1 VEDDTPSGISNVVKG
16 PWSRAKVVDPYETD
30 RLTDDMIFIDDVAE
44 SIMIPTIHNL
54 AENGVDIKDGD
65 FISEIGFLNEIIK
78 SIMYRALNY
87 QHPMHQLIDSVMKVE
102 TENPLQTY
110 AKFDYEMLSK
120 LIRTTHDEKD
130 DSGDEPA

>member
-1 VEDDTPSGISNVVKG
+1 VEDDTSSGISNVVKG
-16 PWSRAKVVDPYETD
+16 PWSRAKVVDPNETD
-30 RLTDDMIFIDDVAE
+30 RLTDDMIFIDEVAE

-78 SIMYRALNY
+78 SIMYRALSY
-87 QHPMHQLIDSVMKVE
+87 GHPMHQLIDSVMKVE

-110 AKFDYEMLSK
+110 AKFDYEMLGK
-120 LIRTTHDEKD
+120 LIQKTYDEQI
-130 DSGDEPA
+130 DSGDDPA